1 MEVLSLKNMKKLSEV
16 KLQVISIL
24 SEIRPEYDFSQDL
37 NFIEE
42 GMLDSLDIVT
52 LVTGLD
58 EKFSISIDGK
68 DIIPE
73 NFLSLEL
80 IVNLLK
86 KKGVRIWT
94 WNLKIKK

>member
-1 MEVLSLKNMKKLSEV
+1 MGLLLLKNMKKLSKV

-52 LVTGLD
+52 LVNILD
-58 EKFSISIDGK
+58 EKFSISIDGN

-73 NFLSLEL
+73 NFSSLEL
-80 IVNLLK
+80 IANLLK
-86 KKGVRIWT
+86 KKGVRI
-94 WNLKIKK
+94 

>member
-1 MEVLSLKNMKKLSEV
+1 MEVLSLKSMKKISEV

-52 LVTGLD
+52 LVTALD
-58 EKFSISIDGK
+58 EKFSISIDGN

-73 NFLSLEL
+73 NFSSLEL
-80 IVNLLK
+80 IANLLK
-86 KKGVRIWT
+86 KKGVRI
-94 WNLKIKK
+94 

>member
-1 MEVLSLKNMKKLSEV
+1 MKKISEV

-42 GMLDSLDIVT
+42 GMLDSLDMVT
-52 LVTGLD
+52 LVAGLD
-58 EKFSISIDGK
+58 EKFSISIDGD

-73 NFLSLEL
+73 NFSSLEL

-86 KKGVRIWT
+86 KKGV
-94 WNLKIKK
+94 KI

>member
-58 EKFSISIDGK
+58 EKFSISIDGN

-73 NFLSLEL
+73 NFSSLEL
-80 IVNLLK
+80 IANLLK
-86 KKGVRIWT
+86 KKGV
-94 WNLKIKK
+94 KI

>member
-1 MEVLSLKNMKKLSEV
+1 MKKISEV
-16 KLQVISIL
+16 KQQVISIL

-52 LVTGLD
+52 LVSGLD
-58 EKFSISIDGK
+58 EEFSISIDGD

-73 NFLSLEL
+73 NFSSLEMIL
-80 IVNLLK
+80 NLLK
-86 KKGVRIWT
+86 KKGV
-94 WNLKIKK
+94 KI